1 MAQEDAP
8 PTAAADSPAVAENDK
23 KEGADAEQMDPA
35 IVDAVA
41 ERLSFFLGDANLRQ
55 DLFFRKHMLR
65 SDGPYPRMVKLDV
78 LLNCNTIKQHTK
90 DEKVLIAAAKK
101 LSDQLVVSK
110 DEQAIGRVVPFTKE
124 KMDENI
130 PLSLHVTNLPLS
142 DNETK
147 YEVTPA
153 QIRELFEPYG
163 TVTLVKFRF
172 KFQGSSNTRSTSKKG
187 QEDDF
192 DNSADGAANASPT
205 KGSRRPPLGAAF
217 VEFKTVEELN
227 KAAEDTLTSKD
238 GETIEPKRKLT
249 IGDKTLEVM
258 LMKDFIEK
266 NTKDKIKNGT
276 DAKEGDRKREAE
288 DEDDQEDEEKAAKV
302 FTVDWKPGC
311 VIQLKG
317 LSSSCDRESILDAI
331 AKALDITVAEAKEKK
346 IYADYSRGQEDGAIR
361 FAEPEGVAD
370 LCKRIAAGEV
380 EIAGGK
386 VKEATVLEGDA
397 ETKYWNDFIAF
408 KNKQKKHKADEN
420 NHRRKKQKRYR

>member
-1 MAQEDAP
+1 MADEDAP
-8 PTAAADSPAVAENDK
+8 PTAAADAPAVPENDK
-23 KEGADAEQMDPA
+23 TEGGDADQIDPA
-35 IVDAVA
+35 VVDAVA

-55 DLFFRKHMLR
+55 DLFFRKHMLK
-65 SDGPYPRMVKLDV
+65 SDGPYPHMVKLDV

-90 DEKVLIAAAKK
+90 NEKVVIAAAKK
-101 LSDQLVVSK
+101 LSDQFVVSN

-142 DNETK
+142 DDESR
-147 YEVTPA
+147 YEVSPT

-172 KFQGSSNTRSTSKKG
+172 KFQGSSSTRSTPKKG
-187 QEDDF
+187 EEDDA
-192 DNSADGAANASPT
+192 DNANASPA
-205 KGSRRPPLGAAF
+205 KGSRRPPLGASF
-217 VEFKTVEELN
+217 VEFKTVEELE

-238 GETIEPKRKLT
+238 GETVEPKRKLT
-249 IGDKTLEVM
+249 IGDKTLEIM

-266 NTKDKIKNGT
+266 NAKEKSKKGSDE
-276 DAKEGDRKREAE
+276 KEGDKKREAE
-288 DEDDQEDEEKAAKV
+288 DEDDHEDEEKAAKE

-331 AKALDITVAEAKEKK
+331 AKAFDITVAEAKEKK

-361 FAEPEGVAD
+361 FAEPDGVAD
-370 LCKRIAAGEV
+370 LCKKIAAGEV
-380 EIAGGK
+380 EIAGKK
-386 VKEATVLEGDA
+386 VKEATVLDGDA